1 MAEHNGVEFRR
12 RLNVGR
18 RYPWRI
24 VVLLLLLPQQ
34 CESAPRKKNANE
46 EYLYNA
52 MPRED
57 SSPVIDYVPPPN
69 NHTKNLSGGS
79 ELYHPS
85 FLYSTTGPA
94 AVARVVEFYA

>member
-1 MAEHNGVEFRR
+1 MMAEHNGDEWSRR
-12 RLNVGR
+12 RNEGR

-24 VVLLLLLPQQ
+24 VALLLLLPLQ
-34 CESAPRKKNANE
+34 CQGAQKGKSNE

-69 NHTKNLSGGS
+69 NHTKNLSGEN

-94 AVARVVEFYA
+94 AIARVVEFYA

>member
-1 MAEHNGVEFRR
+1 MMAEHNDDKWRR
-12 RLNVGR
+12 RRNECC
-18 RYPWRI
+18 RYSWRI
-24 VVLLLLLPQQ
+24 VALLLLLPLQ
-34 CESAPRKKNANE
+34 CQGAKKKNANE

-52 MPRED
+52 LPRQD
-57 SSPVIDYVPPPN
+57 SSPVIDYIPPPN
-69 NHTKNLSGGS
+69 NHTKNLSGGN